1 MRLNEFPLCLL
12 DMCFFLDF
20 SMVLKIMD
28 GSRLQNSDVWNLCG
42 YMYLILLFN
51 ETSNAGI
58 RCITFLDSVV
68 HISNSW
74 LHENR

>member
-42 YMYLILLFN
+42 YMYLILLLN
-51 ETSNAGI
+51 ETSNA
-58 RCITFLDSVV
+58 
-68 HISNSW
+68 
-74 LHENR
+74 